1 MTEKKNL
8 NDALNYHSELLL
20 SLNDLTF
27 LMQRAIAKKNYEIAI
42 EYAELL
48 EREAIS
54 LKTILKGIHN
64 G

>member
-1 MTEKKNL
+1 MTEKNNL